1 MESEGWRVRVM
12 CNVDISGPCVL
23 HTMCVCVFELT
34 LLLLL
39 MTPNT
44 AITELFTNSTLSG
57 THQLVWC
64 LGSPKAHCVGGTPLG
79 WSHGL

>member
-1 MESEGWRVRVM
+1 MGSEGDVQHGRVVPATSIPY
-12 CNVDISGPCVL
+12 NVSNV
-23 HTMCVCVFELT
+23 CVCVELT

-64 LGSPKAHCVGGTPLG
+64 LGSSKAHCVGGTPLG
-79 WSHGL
+79 WSHCL